1 MYITLKE
8 VIEGGRNFLFNLGNR
23 VTKSSIAEFLCLGLA
38 TDKKRRA
45 PALLYN
51 TYLILKNRINTCI

>member
-8 VIEGGRNFLFNLGNR
+8 VIEGGKNFLFNLGNR

-38 TDKKRRA
+38 TDKKKEGSY
-45 PALLYN
+45 PPL
-51 TYLILKNRINTCI
+51 